1 MNQLQNMMMPELTTL
16 QIPKLTTL
24 EMPELTTLKVPN
36 LTSLQAEKM
45 TTLTL
50 SEMKTINLN
59 SDMNYEGVMNARNM
73 VLHVKDLTFI
83 DLSGNRR
90 TLSEVIG
97 ELSKS
102 NGDSSSI
109 DSSSN

>member
-1 MNQLQNMMMPELTTL
+1 MNKLQTMIMPE
-16 QIPKLTTL
+16 
-24 EMPELTTLKVPN
+24 

-50 SEMKTINLN
+50 SEMRTINLN

-73 VLHVKDLTFI
+73 VLHVKDLTFV
-83 DLSGNRR
+83 DSSGNRR

-97 ELSKS
+97 ELSNS
-102 NGDSSSI
+102 GSGD
-109 DSSSN
+109 

>member
-1 MNQLQNMMMPELTTL
+1 
-16 QIPKLTTL
+16 
-24 EMPELTTLKVPN
+24 
-36 LTSLQAEKM
+36 
-45 TTLTL
+45 
-50 SEMKTINLN
+50 MKTINLN

-109 DSSSN
+109 DSSSNWGTLSEVNEKLSKSNSGH

>member
-1 MNQLQNMMMPELTTL
+1 
-16 QIPKLTTL
+16 
-24 EMPELTTLKVPN
+24 
-36 LTSLQAEKM
+36 
-45 TTLTL
+45 
-50 SEMKTINLN
+50 MKTINLN

-97 ELSKS
+97 ELS
-102 NGDSSSI
+102 NSSSG
-109 DSSSN
+109 N

>member
-1 MNQLQNMMMPELTTL
+1 MNQLQNMMMPELKTL
-16 QIPKLTTL
+16 QIPK
-24 EMPELTTLKVPN
+24 

-50 SEMKTINLN
+50 SEMNTINLN

-73 VLHVKDLTFI
+73 VLHIKDLTFI

>member
-1 MNQLQNMMMPELTTL
+1 MNQLQNMIMPELTTL

-24 EMPELTTLKVPN
+24 EMPELMTLKVPN

-59 SDMNYEGVMNARNM
+59 SDMNYEGAMNARNM
-73 VLHVKDLTFI
+73 ILHVKDLTFI
-83 DLSGNRR
+83 DSIGNRR
-90 TLSEVIG
+90 TLSEVIR

-102 NGDSSSI
+102 NKGSTSI
-109 DSSSN
+109 DSSGN